1 MPSLPARCHS
11 GGGPLAA
18 WPCPQVPPTARGQRG
33 LSEPIGALSLQGL
46 SRDFFFFPGG
56 VPGVWGCVPGISSP
70 GISCFPRPFPAPR
83 ALPSPGA
90 PGEAATPPAGEAT
103 LRHQGTL
110 RQGCDKRGPHSIGD
124 PHPSLPTLG
133 GFWFW
138 DAFCPRPPRGPPWG
152 HRARGQRVPPQ
163 SGTSGRVPSVPP
175 ALGTVPIPPR
185 RGGEGPRRF
194 PWRPADFFFFFP
206 IPVFSCAFP
215 SLGARGEVRGFEDA
229 PRGHPATFGHLWAW
243 RLLPAA
249 LGADFGISA
258 DFCRCRNAMP
268 GRWPVPR
275 LGWGQLGTTGGCVP
289 HPSRG
294 SRAVWDAL
302 PSDFD
307 PFPASP
313 RQINSSGSGCS
324 RPGVTSCPT
333 RPG

>member
-1 MPSLPARCHS
+1 M
-11 GGGPLAA
+11 
-18 WPCPQVPPTARGQRG
+18 
-33 LSEPIGALSLQGL
+33 
-46 SRDFFFFPGG
+46 
-56 VPGVWGCVPGISSP
+56 
-70 GISCFPRPFPAPR
+70 
-83 ALPSPGA
+83 
-90 PGEAATPPAGEAT
+90 
-103 LRHQGTL
+103 
-110 RQGCDKRGPHSIGD
+110 
-124 PHPSLPTLG
+124 
-133 GFWFW
+133 
-138 DAFCPRPPRGPPWG
+138 
-152 HRARGQRVPPQ
+152 
-163 SGTSGRVPSVPP
+163 PSVP
-175 ALGTVPIPPR
+175 ALPGGHLGDTGHGDNASRPR
-185 RGGEGPRRF
+185 AGQAAVSPRCHPLWGLSPSHLGAAARGLAGFHGDRLI
-194 PWRPADFFFFFP
+194 FFFFFP

-215 SLGARGEVRGFEDA
+215 SLGARGEVRGFGDA